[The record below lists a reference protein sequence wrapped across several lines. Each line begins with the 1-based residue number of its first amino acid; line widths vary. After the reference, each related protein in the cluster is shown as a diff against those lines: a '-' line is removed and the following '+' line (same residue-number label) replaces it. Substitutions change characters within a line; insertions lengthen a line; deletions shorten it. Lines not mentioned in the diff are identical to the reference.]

1 MASTTWR
8 NIAVNLGLVAASV
21 VFALGMAEIVVR
33 VMDLEPP
40 PMWHFTST
48 VGWLYQPN
56 LKTWYTSPE
65 FHSRVEI
72 NSRGFH
78 DREHQYAKPPGVVR
92 IVTLGDSFVAAIEV
106 PLEDSFS
113 RLLEKRLNELGA
125 PTRFEVINLGV
136 GGYSTVNEMLMFG
149 EEGAKYRPDLVMVF
163 FNDGDI
169 RDNFHLTVDSVVPG
183 APYFELIDGRLVLKH
198 FPIGPLTS
206 VKRFVG
212 QLRVVRLVNRM
223 VISLGQRTSTA
234 AGGGESQLP
243 MGTLYSEKRS
253 PEWTRAVDITRALFS
268 ALNRDV
274 TANGGRLAVVSLG
287 GSMEGEELRRKL
299 GKPQLG
305 VEGELREFF
314 TALGIPQRWLGRC
327 LYDEERLNGKPIRFP
342 RDRHLT
348 SQGHQIVAAWTETWL
363 GERNLLP
370 VDLTRGSRGSTA
382 TATPVCAGTD

>member
-1 MASTTWR
+1 
-8 NIAVNLGLVAASV
+8 
-21 VFALGMAEIVVR
+21 
-33 VMDLEPP
+33 
-40 PMWHFTST
+40 MWQFTDT
-48 VGWLYQPN
+48 VGWLYQPG
-56 LKTWYTSPE
+56 LRTWYTSPE

-72 NSRGFH
+72 NSKGFH
-78 DREHQYAKPPGVVR
+78 DREHAYAKPPGVVR
-92 IVTLGDSFVAAIEV
+92 ILTLGDSFTAAIEV

-113 RLLEKRLNELGA
+113 RLLEKRLNELA
-125 PTRFEVINLGV
+125 PPTRFEVVNLGV
-136 GGYSTVNEMLMFG
+136 GGYSTVNEMLMYR

-183 APYFELIDGRLVLKH
+183 APYFELVDGRLVLKH
-198 FPIGPLTS
+198 FPVGAMTS

-223 VISLGQRTSTA
+223 VVSFGRRTGTG

-243 MGTLYSEKRS
+243 METLYSEKRS
-253 PEWTRAVDITRALFS
+253 PAWTRAVDITRALFS
-268 ALNRDV
+268 DLNREV

-314 TALGIPQRWLGRC
+314 TSLGIPQRWLGRC

-348 SQGHQIVAAWTETWL
+348 SQGHQLVAAWSETWI
-363 GERNLLP
+363 RDRKLLP
-370 VDLTRGSRGSTA
+370 VDLARPNPSATA
-382 TATPVCAGTD
+382 TAAPVCAD